1 MKKYLPALYALTL
14 AAFPAIGEE
23 APFVPAADLRVPD
36 GLEVTVWA
44 NSPLL
49 LNPTNMDTD
58 AAGRIWVAEG
68 VNYRRAVHRP
78 EGDRIVVI
86 ADTDNDG
93 TADSTHTFIQDP
105 ELVSPLGVSV
115 FDNKIVVAQPPHII
129 IYTDVDRDLKFD
141 PEIDTR
147 EEFLSGFNARNHDH
161 SLHATVAGPDGN
173 WYFNQGNCGARIED
187 KDGRVFQSGGPYYN
201 SGAGSH
207 KWFNNPNDY
216 AGKPSDD
223 GNIYSAGFA
232 GRIAPDGSGLQII
245 GDGFRNSY
253 ELCVN
258 SFGDIFQNDNDDPPA
273 CRNTWLMEGGSL
285 GFFSK
290 DGTRLWQTDRRPG
303 QSMQRA
309 HWRQDDP
316 GIIPAGD
323 IHGPGSPTGVT
334 FYENGALPEKYEGMF
349 LSCEARARIIQSYHP
364 ELSETGSEVALGKR
378 SHFLTCEENIMFRP
392 SDIMVGADGAL
403 YVADWYDSGV
413 GGHKSEDPAFA
424 GAIYRIAPKDFAPAI
439 PAASGDKIEDAITLL
454 KSPATNVRLTGFET
468 LKASGSAALPAV
480 ERLLESDNR
489 WFAARAVWLLPYL
502 GESGVSACRE
512 RLSDELP
519 EQRILAFRALRAAGH
534 DVIEMAQSLV
544 KDPAATVRRE
554 VAVSLRDL
562 DPAAKL
568 PLVIELFATSDGTD
582 RHYLEACG
590 LAAEDIEDGVWTALR
605 DQDQGDPLKWSDAFA
620 WNTWR
625 LMTELAVPSLTTR
638 ASAET
643 LTPEQRKFAMES
655 MAFIGSKEAVDA
667 IADLASGESELAKDA
682 SWWLVNRGL
691 TKWAEYGTRE
701 LLKER
706 GIYDPENIVVQAVSV
721 PDSPKTALPSPQ
733 ELAKETGDPSVG
745 KMHAARCVMCH
756 QIDGAGVEYGP
767 DLRDWVANQ
776 GREAFF
782 EAVINPSSGL
792 AHGYQGFAINLKDGT
807 VVEGLVFS
815 KLDPVVVVST
825 GGLEQL
831 IPKDRIKNMK
841 RMWNKSLMLSADQ
854 LGFTAEQLVDLAA
867 FMETYQS
874 TP

>member
-1 MKKYLPALYALTL
+1 MIKKILLQSLFL
-14 AAFPAIGEE
+14 LLGSVVISDD
-23 APFVPAADLRVPD
+23 APFVPTADLQVPD
-36 GLEVTVWA
+36 DLEVTLWA
-44 NSPLL
+44 KSPLL

-58 AAGRIWVAEG
+58 SAGRIWVAEG
-68 VNYRRAVHRP
+68 VNYRRTLTRE

-93 TADSTHTFIQDP
+93 VADSSHTFVQDQ
-105 ELVSPLGVSV
+105 ELISPLGVSV
-115 FDNKIVVAQPPHII
+115 FDNKIVVAQPPHILV
-129 IYTDVDRDLKFD
+129 YTDVDRNLKFHPD
-141 PEIDTR
+141 IDTR

-173 WYFNQGNCGARIED
+173 WYFNQGNCGARIKD

-201 SGAGSH
+201 SGAGTPE
-207 KWFNNPNDY
+207 WFNNPTEY

-223 GNIYSAGFA
+223 GNTYSAGFA

-349 LSCEARARIIQSYHP
+349 LSCEARARVIQSYHP
-364 ELSETGSEVALGKR
+364 QLSDTGAAVELGER
-378 SHFLTCEENIMFRP
+378 SNFLTCEENIMFRP
-392 SDIMVGADGAL
+392 SDVMIGADGAL
-403 YVADWYDSGV
+403 YVSDWYDAGV
-413 GGHKSEDPAFA
+413 GGHKAEDKAFA
-424 GAIYRIAPKDFAPAI
+424 GAIYRIAPKGFTPNI
-439 PAASGDKIEDAITLL
+439 PALSGDMIKDAISLL
-454 KSPATNVRLTGFET
+454 KSPATNVRLAGFDT
-468 LKASGSAALPAV
+468 LKAAGASALPAV
-480 ERLLESDNR
+480 TKLLDGESP
-489 WFAARAVWLLPYL
+489 WFSARAVWLLPYL
-502 GESGVSACRE
+502 GESGIDACRA
-512 RLSDELP
+512 RLKDPSA
-519 EQRILAFRALRAAGH
+519 EQRILAFRSLRAAGH
-534 DVIEMAQSLV
+534 DVIKMAQALV
-544 KDPAATVRRE
+544 KDPASSVRRE

-562 DPAAKL
+562 DPKAKL
-568 PLVIELFATSDGTD
+568 PLVVELFTTSDGSD

-590 LAAEDIEDGVWTALR
+590 LAAEDIEAEVWDVLNQKSGKVALN
-605 DQDQGDPLKWSDAFA
+605 WSDAFT

-625 LMTELAVPSLTTR
+625 LMPEAAVPALITRSTASSLTP
-638 ASAET
+638 A
-643 LTPEQRKFAMES
+643 QRKFAMES
-655 MAFIGSKEAVDA
+655 MAFVGSKEAVDA
-667 IADLASGESELAKDA
+667 IADLATGESELANDA
-682 SWWLVNRGL
+682 TWWLVNRGL
-691 TKWAEYGTRE
+691 TKWAHYGTRE

-706 GIYDPENIVVQAVSV
+706 GIYDPDKIIVQAMSV
-721 PDSPKTALPSPQ
+721 PDSPPTQLPSPQ
-733 ELAKETGDPSVG
+733 ELVKITGDPVVG
-745 KMHAARCVMCH
+745 KAHAARCVMCH
-756 QIDGAGVEYGP
+756 KIDGVGVEYGP

-776 GREAFF
+776 GKEAFF
-782 EAVINPSSGL
+782 EAVINPSGGI
-792 AHGYQGFAINLKDGT
+792 AHGYQGFAVNLKDGR

-815 KLDPVVVVST
+815 KLDPHIVVST
-825 GGLEQL
+825 GGVEQM
-831 IPKDRIKNMK
+831 IPKNRIKNMK
-841 RMWNKSLMLSADQ
+841 KMWDKSLMLSADQ
-854 LGFTAEQLVDLAA
+854 LGFTADQLVDLAA
-867 FMETYQS
+867 FMETYRS